1 MNRIFFSFVSLHFMN
16 IAIIGFGKMGQTI
29 EQIAKE
35 RNHHIAA
42 IFNLDYPLSVD
53 KLNGVDVAI
62 EFSQPKSAIKNIKI
76 CAEAGVPVVVG
87 TTGWYDH
94 YEGVKKDVLNS
105 NGALLA
111 ATNFSVGVNIAF
123 YINEIVAKVMSNYP
137 YSVGITETHHTQ
149 KLDAPSGTAISLGE
163 GVMNNHANFLNWK
176 LTEHQEHAQKG
187 AVPIQALREENVPGT
202 HVVEYKNEID
212 SLELKHTAYN
222 RLGFASGAVDAA
234 EWIVGRKGVFSIQD
248 MFNFGQYL

>member
-1 MNRIFFSFVSLHFMN
+1 MN

-42 IFNLDYPLSVD
+42 IFDLDNPLSVD

-62 EFSQPKSAIKNIKI
+62 EFSLPKSAVKNIKI
-76 CAEAGVPVVVG
+76 CSDAGVPVVVG

-94 YEGVKKDVLNS
+94 YEGVKETVLNS
-105 NGALLA
+105 DGALLA
-111 ATNFSVGVNIAF
+111 ATNFSLGVNITF
-123 YINEIVAKVMSNYP
+123 YMNEILAKIMSNYP

-163 GVMNNHANFLNWK
+163 GVLNNHAQLLNWK
-176 LTEHQEHAQKG
+176 LTEQLEYAHKG
-187 AVPIQALREENVPGT
+187 DLPIQALREENVPGT
-202 HVVEYKNEID
+202 HVIEYKNAID
-212 SLELKHTAYN
+212 SIQLKHTAFN
-222 RLGFASGAVDAA
+222 RHGFASGAVDAA
-234 EWIVGRKGVFSIQD
+234 EWIVGRKGVYTIQD

>member
-1 MNRIFFSFVSLHFMN
+1 MNRIFFSFVSLQFMN

-42 IFNLDYPLSVD
+42 IFDLDHPLSVD
-53 KLNGVDVAI
+53 KLKGVDVAI
-62 EFSQPKSAIKNIKI
+62 EFSQPKSVIKNIKT

-94 YEGVKKDVLNS
+94 YEGVKETVLNS
-105 NGALLA
+105 SGALLA

-123 YINEIVAKVMSNYP
+123 YINEIMAKIMSNYP

-163 GVMNNHANFLNWK
+163 GIINNHANFLNWK
-176 LTEHQEHAQKG
+176 LTEHQEYAQKG
-187 AVPIQALREENVPGT
+187 AVPIQALREEKVPGT

-212 SLELKHTAYN
+212 SLELKHTAFN
-222 RLGFASGAVDAA
+222 RQGFASGAVDAA
-234 EWIVGRKGVFSIQD
+234 EWIVGRKGVFSIHD